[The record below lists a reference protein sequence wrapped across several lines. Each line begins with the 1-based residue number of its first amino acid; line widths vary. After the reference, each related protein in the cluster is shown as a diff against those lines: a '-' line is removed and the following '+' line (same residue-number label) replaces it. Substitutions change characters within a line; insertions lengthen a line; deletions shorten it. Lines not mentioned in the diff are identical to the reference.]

1 MVGTIK
7 VGKLQAADGTSNT
20 ISIESGHKI
29 SGATGSLAVPGS
41 VIQVV
46 EGSHS
51 NWTAVSSSSYAYAS
65 VGVEITPKFS
75 TSKIQVLININGIYG
90 STPGNAIFFELYRDI
105 GGGGYSSIS
114 TLGGITGNTD
124 ASDHGTRDGTLTCS
138 VLDSP
143 STTSAVNYHVYWKV
157 VGGGDGGLCNYV
169 GSTNGVTRS
178 SAVAMEVVQ

>member
-1 MVGTIK
+1 MSTLKLNNIEAATGTTINIAA
-7 VGKLQAADGTSNT
+7 GDKL
-20 ISIESGHKI
+20 
-29 SGATGSLAVPGS
+29 SGAAGSLAIPGS

-51 NWTAVSSSSYAYAS
+51 NWNAVSSSSYAYAS

-75 TSKIQVLININGIYG
+75 TSKIQVFINLNGLYA
-90 STPGNAIFFELYRDI
+90 STAGNALFFELYRDI
-105 GGGGYSSIS
+105 GGAGYSSI
-114 TLGGITGNTD
+114 TNLGGITGNTN
-124 ASDHGTRDGTLTCS
+124 ASDHGPQDSTLVCS

-157 VGGGDGGLCNYV
+157 VGGGDGGLCNYT
-169 GSTNGVTRS
+169 GASNGVTRS